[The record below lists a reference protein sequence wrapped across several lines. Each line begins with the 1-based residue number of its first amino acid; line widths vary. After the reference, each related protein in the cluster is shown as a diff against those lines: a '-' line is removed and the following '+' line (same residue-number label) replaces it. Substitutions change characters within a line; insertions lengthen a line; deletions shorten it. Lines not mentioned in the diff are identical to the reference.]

1 MACIN
6 SDGTLSRPGRA
17 ILEAMRQPAPL
28 DQVSAGSG
36 VPLYRVR
43 SVIRELTDAGLA
55 VVNGEIYTVTGKGIE
70 KLESQI

>member
-6 SDGTLSRPGRA
+6 PDGTLTWPGRA

-28 DQVSAGSG
+28 NQVSAGSG

-43 SVIRELTDAGLA
+43 SVIRELLDAGLA
-55 VVNGEIYTVTGKGIE
+55 NADGELYNITEQGIGKL
-70 KLESQI
+70 K